1 MSVAQNQGP
10 VSVASRDTH
19 NPEQCGWDIRIDAHL
34 EYRVVCIGA
43 ILEPGAVKEKAILDL
58 LKIFLRKGE
67 KEIELKGKDREKAIS
82 LIIKK
87 LNAPNTR
94 LEDHVSYSYVKD
106 LQVYDYQTPFR

>member
-10 VSVASRDTH
+10 VSVASCDTH
-19 NPEQCGWDIRIDAHL
+19 NSEQCRWDIRIDAQL

-82 LIIKK
+82 RIIKK
-87 LNAPNTR
+87 LNAPNTH
-94 LEDHVSYSYVKD
+94 LEDYVSYSYVKD
-106 LQVYDYQTPFR
+106 LPVYDYQTPSR